1 MSRKVATGKWLVQYL
16 LFCCV
21 LGEMYCRIMA
31 NTLVLTVGNRWKGT
45 ISLKWS
51 LLPKEQFLCG
61 FLVNENFVNTKQENG
76 LRPAKDIMLQKQMF
90 MGNGFLHAGRPR
102 LAQVRCAQQGN

>member
-1 MSRKVATGKWLVQYL
+1 M
-16 LFCCV
+16 
-21 LGEMYCRIMA
+21 
-31 NTLVLTVGNRWKGT
+31 
-45 ISLKWS
+45 
-51 LLPKEQFLCG
+51 PKDQLSCG
-61 FLVNENFVNTKQENG
+61 FLVNENFANTKQGNG